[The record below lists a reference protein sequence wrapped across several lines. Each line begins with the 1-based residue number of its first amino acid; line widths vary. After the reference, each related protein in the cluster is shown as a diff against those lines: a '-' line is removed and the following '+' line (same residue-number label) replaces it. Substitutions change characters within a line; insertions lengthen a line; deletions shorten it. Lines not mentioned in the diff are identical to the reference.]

1 MTRSPKALRLATLL
15 FLVLA
20 ACGGG
25 GGGGGAGGGGGHD
38 AHGDGGGAVPA
49 ALGEPADPAD
59 ADRTVEVAA
68 RDPYSFSPA
77 SLTVEPGETILFKV
91 TNEGKQLHEFM
102 LAAPGHHDHADMADS
117 GVMINPG
124 ETQELAW
131 TFADGGQV
139 EFACHVDNHYE
150 SGMRGVITVGS

>member
-1 MTRSPKALRLATLL
+1 MTRTPKVLRLAALL
-15 FLVLA
+15 LLVLA

-25 GGGGGAGGGGGHD
+25 GGGHD
-38 AHGDGGGAVPA
+38 AHGDADAPGAVV
-49 ALGEPADPAD
+49 GERASAAD

-77 SLTVEPGETILFKV
+77 SLTVEAGETILFKV

-102 LAAPGHHDHADMADS
+102 LGDAGHHDHDAMGDS
-117 GVMINPG
+117 GVLVNPG
-124 ETQELAW
+124 ETKELAW
-131 TFADGGQV
+131 TFPDGGQV

-150 SGMRGVITVGS
+150 SGMRGVVTVGG